1 MAKNYNL
8 TSQQIKDTYEQLA
21 QISGSVLTDGTGSAV
36 NSLEVSASYA
46 TSALTASYAL
56 NAEGVSVDT
65 GSLLVTASAALN
77 VITFTKGDNST
88 FNVTVDTGSAGGG
101 GLTPS
106 EFYTYTASNDARVDS
121 LTAATSSY
129 LTSADIS
136 GKLDTSV
143 FNTYTSSNDS
153 RVDSLTAATSSYLTS
168 ADISDKLD
176 TSVFN
181 SYTSSND
188 AAVAGKLNTSTYTS
202 NSSSVASRLTTNEG
216 NISTNTSDISTNSSN
231 ITSLTSQTSSY
242 AKTNVDNVF
251 TGTQTFNNIAVNG
264 TGSFAYIES
273 VTGSAKIIGDAFIIL
288 NADSPTERYA
298 GIKVYDSGSSPI
310 STGSFQ
316 WDSVNNDWFYEY
328 NKDATDYSVALFG
341 PEFSTK
347 GTPTYPTTNTIQKGT
362 GGHHLGDSLLSD
374 DGSTVSMTGTFDVTG
389 AVSSSVGFK
398 GDLDGNAS
406 TATTASF
413 AVTASYVEGGAE
425 AGLVSGAGTDSMKSS
440 DSLTTFGTTASGN
453 YSIALGNSASTSADS
468 TIAIGPYARAEF
480 AKHIAIGSGSRA
492 ASSTGN
498 VIVIGQGLDS
508 NSEENTILIG
518 SNTTLT
524 SGNNDIVAI
533 GHGITTTT
541 NDNES
546 IAIGN
551 DASVNGFY
559 SVTLGDTAKS
569 YARGVSIGYQA
580 QAGTNSFDS
589 VLIGYQ
595 SSVGS
600 SCNGTIA
607 IGSGITTSNSNTNS
621 VLIGYSGITDSSG
634 TVGIGN
640 DVTAK
645 GTSSIV
651 IGDRSR
657 TLTGA
662 SDAIVIG
669 RQADTAGVADGI
681 AIGRQTAVEGQRS
694 ISIGAAAETYGQE
707 SVAIGY
713 GSVTGNGN
721 ENTALGASSQA
732 GFGGDTGNTRSTA
745 IGYSALAYG
754 NNDIAI
760 GGNTFIDSSNN
771 DTIVIGNN
779 SSAYANNAIIIGI
792 AKSANYTNEINIGG
806 IFKYNENNNNDI
818 QLDASKVLVAASGS
832 QTGSLIDNIHPA
844 IASSSAQINHIV
856 TITQDQYTAMS
867 GSGDAKDDTIYVV
880 SDAGDYIHNGNLG
893 ISGQLYSP
901 FSTSTVASSTSS
913 IDFNEGNF
921 SNLSLTS
928 ATYIDNPSNLKSG
941 TTYTLV
947 ITSGSLISN
956 FNTAWKFAGG
966 TQPTFSNGTD
976 VLTAVS
982 DGTNLY
988 ATALADFS

>member
-1 MAKNYNL
+1 MANYNL
-8 TSQQIKDTYEQLA
+8 TSQQIKDTYEQLT
-21 QISGSVLTDGTGSAV
+21 QISGSVLVDGTGSAV

-65 GSLLVTASAALN
+65 GSLLITASAALN

-168 ADISDKLD
+168 ADISGKLD

-181 SYTSSND
+181 AYTSSND
-188 AAVAGKLNTSTYTS
+188 STVAGKLDTSVYTS

-264 TGSFAYIES
+264 TGSFAYIQS
-273 VTGSAKIIGDAFIIL
+273 VTGSAKIIGDAFIVL

-328 NKDATDYSVALFG
+328 DKDATDYAVTLFG
-341 PEFSTK
+341 PEFTTK

-425 AGLVSGAGTDSMKSS
+425 AGLVSGTGTDSMKSS

-453 YSIALGNSASTSADS
+453 YSIALGNGASTSADS
-468 TIAIGPYARAEF
+468 TIAIGPGASAEF

-524 SGNNDIVAI
+524 SGNNDIIAI
-533 GHGITTTT
+533 GHGITTST
-541 NDNES
+541 NDYES

-551 DASVNGFY
+551 DASVNGFG

-569 YARGVSIGYQA
+569 YARGISIGYQA

-589 VLIGYQ
+589 VIIGHNA
-595 SSVGS
+595 SVGS
-600 SCNGTIA
+600 SASGGIV
-607 IGSGITTSNSNTNS
+607 IGSEAATGNNNTYS
-621 VLIGYSGITDSSG
+621 VLIGYSTITDSSN
-634 TVGIGN
+634 TVAIGY
-640 DVTAK
+640 DASAK
-645 GTSSIV
+645 GASAIV

-669 RQADTAGVADGI
+669 RQGDVAAVADAI
-681 AIGRQTAVEGQRS
+681 AIGTLTAVEGRRS
-694 ISIGAAAETYGQE
+694 ISIGGTAETYGE
-707 SVAIGY
+707 EAVAIGF
-713 GSVTGNGN
+713 GSATGPGD
-721 ENTALGASSQA
+721 ENTTLGAQSAA
-732 GFGGDTGNTRSTA
+732 GFGGEASNNSNTA
-745 IGYSALAYG
+745 VGYSALARG
-754 NNDIAI
+754 VNDVVVGA
-760 GGNTFIDSSNN
+760 NSSIDSAN
-771 DTIVIGNN
+771 DNTVLVGASLTGNVN
-779 SSAYANNAIIIGI
+779 DGI
-792 AKSANYTNEINIGG
+792 AMGYNLTLSSNNEINIGDK
-806 IFKYNENNNNDI
+806 FKYDGTSAI
-818 QLDASKVLVAASGS
+818 TLDSSTIKVAASGS

-856 TITQDQYTAMS
+856 TITQDQYTALS
-867 GSGDAKDDTIYVV
+867 GSGDAKNDTIYVV
-880 SDAGDYIHNGNLG
+880 SDEGDYIHNGNLG

-921 SNLSLTS
+921 SNLSLTA

>member
-1 MAKNYNL
+1 MANYNL
-8 TSQQIKDTYEQLA
+8 TSQQIKDTYQQLA
-21 QISGSVLTDGTGSAV
+21 QVSGSVIVDGTGSAV
-36 NSLEVSASYA
+36 TSLDVSASYA

-65 GSLLVTASAALN
+65 GSLITTASAALN

-88 FNVTVDTGSAGGG
+88 FNVTVDTGSGAGG

-136 GKLDTSV
+136 NKLDTSV

-168 ADISDKLD
+168 ADISNKLD

-181 SYTSSND
+181 AYTSSND
-188 AAVAGKLNTSTYTS
+188 SAVAGKLDTSVYTT

-216 NISTNTSDISTNSSN
+216 NISTNTSNISTQ
-231 ITSLTSQTSSY
+231 TSRIDSLVSATSSY

-251 TGTQTFNNIAVNG
+251 SGTQTFNNIAVNG

-298 GIKVYDSGSSPI
+298 GIKVYDSGSAPI

-328 NKDATDYSVALFG
+328 DKDATDYAVALFG

-347 GTPTYPTTNTIQKGT
+347 GTPTYPTSNTIQKGT

-398 GDLDGNAS
+398 GSLDGNAS
-406 TATTASF
+406 TSTTASF
-413 AVTASYVEGGAE
+413 ALTASYVEGGAE
-425 AGLVSGAGTDSMKSS
+425 AGLVSGTGTYSLKNA
-440 DSLTTFGTTASGN
+440 DSLVGLPATASGN
-453 YSIALGNSASTSADS
+453 YSIAIGNNAYTLTDSAIS
-468 TIAIGPYARAEF
+468 IGSNSEASGL
-480 AKHIAIGSGSRA
+480 KSIGIGSGSLSTGESSTAVGLISEATNQESTGFGYRA
-492 ASSTGN
+492 RANGFGSTAIGGQSLSNSTYTTAVGASSEASAN
-498 VIVIGQGLDS
+498 R
-508 NSEENTILIG
+508 
-518 SNTTLT
+518 
-524 SGNNDIVAI
+524 
-533 GHGITTTT
+533 
-541 NDNES
+541 S

-551 DASVNGFY
+551 VAVASAQYGIAMGYASNA
-559 SVTLGDTAKS
+559 LGTNTVA
-569 YARGVSIGYQA
+569 IGYDTNA
-580 QAGTNSFDS
+580 YTTGTTVVGAGAAATGTN
-589 VLIGYQ
+589 
-595 SSVGS
+595 
-600 SCNGTIA
+600 NTA
-607 IGSGITTSNSNTNS
+607 IGNSSIAGFGGEAFTKA
-621 VLIGYSGITDSSG
+621 TA
-634 TVGIGN
+634 VGEN
-640 DVTAK
+640 AAAK
-645 GTSSIV
+645 GNQNV
-651 IGDRSR
+651 AIGADSNVDYNKDQGVAI
-657 TLTGA
+657 GA
-662 SDAIVIG
+662 SSNVY
-669 RQADTAGVADGI
+669 ADKGI
-681 AIGRQTAVEGQRS
+681 AIGFDANT
-694 ISIGAAAETYGQE
+694 GAG
-707 SVAIGY
+707 I
-713 GSVTGNGN
+713 
-721 ENTALGASSQA
+721 ENVVVGASAQA

-745 IGYSALAYG
+745 IGYGANALGA
-754 NNDIAI
+754 NDVCL
-760 GGNTFIDSSNN
+760 GGNTYIDSSNDN
-771 DTIVIGNN
+771 TIVIGND
-779 SSAYANNAIIIGI
+779 SSAYANNAIVIGI
-792 AKSANYTNEINIGG
+792 AKSASSTNEINIGDK
-806 IFKYNENNNNDI
+806 FKYDGSSAI
-818 QLDASKVLVAASGS
+818 TLDSSTIKVAASGS

-867 GSGDAKDDTIYVV
+867 GSGNAKDDTIYVI
-880 SDAGDYIHNGNLG
+880 SDAGDYIHSGNFG
-893 ISGQLYSP
+893 VGGQIYSP

-956 FNTAWKFAGG
+956 FNTSWKFAGG

-976 VLTAVS
+976 VLTMVS

-988 ATALADFS
+988 ATALTDFS

>member
-1 MAKNYNL
+1 MANYNL
-8 TSQQIKDTYEQLA
+8 TSQQIKDTYEQLT
-21 QISGSVLTDGTGSAV
+21 QISGSVLVDGTGSAV

-65 GSLLVTASAALN
+65 GSLLITASAALN

-168 ADISDKLD
+168 ADISGKLD

-181 SYTSSND
+181 AYTSSND
-188 AAVAGKLNTSTYTS
+188 STVAGKLDTSVYTS

-264 TGSFAYIES
+264 TGSFAYIQS
-273 VTGSAKIIGDAFIIL
+273 VTGSAKIIGDAFIVL

-328 NKDATDYSVALFG
+328 EKDATDYAVTLFG

-347 GTPTYPTTNTIQKGT
+347 GTPTYPTTNSIQKGT

-425 AGLVSGAGTDSMKSS
+425 AGLVSGTGTDSMKSS

-453 YSIALGNSASTSADS
+453 YSIALGRGASTSADS
-468 TIAIGPYARAEF
+468 TIAIGPGASAEF

-518 SNTTLT
+518 SNLTLQ
-524 SGNNDIVAI
+524 SSNNDIVAI
-533 GHGITTTT
+533 GHNITTST

-551 DASVNGFY
+551 DASINGFY
-559 SVTLGDTAKS
+559 SVTLGDTARS

-580 QAGTNSFDS
+580 QAGTNSFDT

-595 SSVGS
+595 ASTNSSANNSVVIGANSSTGNSFKSDMVVIGHDAFADQTGAVAVGEGS
-600 SCNGTIA
+600 LGEGNSAVVIGKDARARSTDTIA
-607 IGSGITTSNSNTNS
+607 IGRNTYVEANK
-621 VLIGYSGITDSSG
+621 D
-634 TVGIGN
+634 
-640 DVTAK
+640 
-645 GTSSIV
+645 
-651 IGDRSR
+651 
-657 TLTGA
+657 
-662 SDAIVIG
+662 
-669 RQADTAGVADGI
+669 DGI
-681 AIGRQTAVEGQRS
+681 AIGAL
-694 ISIGAAAETYGQE
+694 AETYGE
-707 SVAIGY
+707 AGIAIGFA
-713 GSVTGNGN
+713 SATGPGD
-721 ENTALGASSQA
+721 ENTAIGGSAAA
-732 GFGGDTGNTRSTA
+732 GFGGEASNNSNTA
-745 IGYSALAYG
+745 VGYSALARG
-754 NNDIAI
+754 VNDVVVGA
-760 GGNTFIDSSNN
+760 NSSIDSAN
-771 DTIVIGNN
+771 DNTVLVGASLTGNVN
-779 SSAYANNAIIIGI
+779 DGI
-792 AKSANYTNEINIGG
+792 AMGYNLTLSSNNEINIGDK
-806 IFKYNENNNNDI
+806 FKYDGTSAI
-818 QLDASKVLVAASGS
+818 TLDSSTIKVAASGS

-856 TITQDQYTAMS
+856 TITQDQYTALS
-867 GSGDAKDDTIYVV
+867 GSGDAKNDTIYVV
-880 SDAGDYIHNGNLG
+880 SDEGDYIHNGNLG

-921 SNLSLTS
+921 SNLSLTA

>member
-1 MAKNYNL
+1 MANYNL
-8 TSQQIKDTYEQLA
+8 TSQQIKDTYEQLT
-21 QISGSVLTDGTGSAV
+21 QISGSVLVDGTGSAV

-106 EFYTYTASNDARVDS
+106 EFYTYTASNDAKVDS

-168 ADISDKLD
+168 ADISGKLD

-181 SYTSSND
+181 AYTSSND
-188 AAVAGKLNTSTYTS
+188 STVAGKLDTSVYTS

-264 TGSFAYIES
+264 TGSFAYIQS
-273 VTGSAKIIGDAFIIL
+273 VTGSAKIIGDAFIVL

-328 NKDATDYSVALFG
+328 DKDATDYAVALFG
-341 PEFSTK
+341 PEFTTK
-347 GTPTYPTTNTIQKGT
+347 GTPTYPTTNSIQKGT

-406 TATTASF
+406 TSTTASF

-425 AGLVSGAGTDSMKSS
+425 AGLVSGTGTFSLKNA
-440 DSLTTFGTTASGN
+440 DSLVSFPATASGN
-453 YSIALGNSASTSADS
+453 YSIALGRSAYANGNSSISIGSYSQASGLKSVGIGSGSISSGESSTAVGLISEATNQESAGFGYRARATGFGS
-468 TIAIGPYARAEF
+468 TAIGSQARATNTYGVSIGASSEATALRTIAIGYVSIASATNGVAMGYASNALGTDTISIGYDTN
-480 AKHIAIGSGSRA
+480 AYTAGTTVVGANAAATGTNNTAIGKSSIAGFGGQSFTKATAVGENA
-492 ASSTGN
+492 AAKGN
-498 VIVIGQGLDS
+498 Q
-508 NSEENTILIG
+508 N
-518 SNTTLT
+518 
-524 SGNNDIVAI
+524 VAI
-533 GHGITTTT
+533 GADSQVDYNKDQGV
-541 NDNES
+541 
-546 IAIGN
+546 AIGVSAN
-551 DASVNGFY
+551 V
-559 SVTLGDTAKS
+559 
-569 YARGVSIGYQA
+569 YA
-580 QAGTNSFDS
+580 D
-589 VLIGYQ
+589 
-595 SSVGS
+595 
-600 SCNGTIA
+600 
-607 IGSGITTSNSNTNS
+607 
-621 VLIGYSGITDSSG
+621 
-634 TVGIGN
+634 
-640 DVTAK
+640 K
-645 GTSSIV
+645 
-651 IGDRSR
+651 
-657 TLTGA
+657 
-662 SDAIVIG
+662 
-669 RQADTAGVADGI
+669 GI
-681 AIGRQTAVEGQRS
+681 AIGFDANTGAGVEN
-694 ISIGAAAETYGQE
+694 
-707 SVAIGY
+707 V
-713 GSVTGNGN
+713 VV
-721 ENTALGASSQA
+721 GASAQA
-732 GFGGDTGNTRSTA
+732 GFGGDLGNTRSTA
-745 IGYSALAYG
+745 IGYGAQALGA
-754 NNDIAI
+754 NDVCL
-760 GGNTFIDSSNN
+760 GGNTFIDSSNDN
-771 DTIVIGNN
+771 SIVIGNN

-792 AKSANYTNEINIGG
+792 SKTGINTNEINIGDK
-806 IFKYNENNNNDI
+806 FKYDGTSAI
-818 QLDASKVLVAASGS
+818 TLDSSTIKVAASGS

-880 SDAGDYIHNGNLG
+880 SDAGDYIHSGNLG

-928 ATYIDNPSNLKSG
+928 VTYIDNPSNLKSG